1 MSLQSAFDFA
11 KPFDIMVGHWVGT
24 SSIYDPAGTY
34 LLSSKSYVSV
44 YWKDAN
50 TLSFRE
56 SGEDDME
63 YGQPGAEDFVNPRTD
78 AGIKRIG
85 QLLTTDKSKSG
96 GEVSNSSGLRL
107 LTYDFT
113 VTGAECHTNQNNDI
127 SVTGRRT
134 RPDAYQFHVK
144 KRKTKKTKSGKNL
157 TYYHHV
163 FNSHHLASPEDW
175 HIIGPIVGPVWKK
188 NPDGSDSDEVNDN
201 GDEKVGLSVV
211 QFFRRISYSVPEHF
225 ISALKHK

>member
-24 SSIYDPAGTY
+24 SSTYDPAGTY
-34 LLSSKSYVSV
+34 LFSTKSYVSV
-44 YWKDAN
+44 YWKGGN

-63 YGQPGAEDFVNPRTD
+63 YQGVSDDFVNPRTD
-78 AGIKRIG
+78 EGIARIG
-85 QLLTTDKSKSG
+85 QLLSAGKKNRMA
-96 GEVSNSSGLRL
+96 SNSSGLRR

-113 VTGAECHTNQNNDI
+113 VTGAECHTNQNADI
-127 SVTGRRT
+127 SVSGRRT

-144 KRKTKKTKSGKNL
+144 KRKQKQTKSGL
-157 TYYHHV
+157 VTYFHHV

-188 NPDGSDSDEVNDN
+188 NPDGSEELNES
-201 GDEKVGLSVV
+201 GDETVGLSVV
-211 QFFRRISYSVPEHF
+211 QFFRRISYSVPADFVSEL
-225 ISALKHK
+225 ISHK

>member
-24 SSIYDPAGTY
+24 SSTYDPAGTY
-34 LLSSKSYVSV
+34 LFSSKSYVSV
-44 YWKDAN
+44 YWKNAD

-56 SGEDDME
+56 SGEDVME
-63 YGQPGAEDFVNPRTD
+63 YGQGAQDFVNPRTD
-78 AGIKRIG
+78 DGIKRIG
-85 QLLTTDKSKSG
+85 QLLSEAKSKAG
-96 GEVSNSSGLRL
+96 GEVSNRSGLRR

-113 VTGAECHTNQNNDI
+113 VTGSECHTNLGQNSDI
-127 SVTGRRT
+127 SVSGRRT

-144 KRKTKKTKSGKNL
+144 KRREKQTKAGLVK
-157 TYYHHV
+157 YYHHV

-175 HIIGPIVGPVWKK
+175 HIIGPVVGPVWKK
-188 NPDGSDSDEVNDN
+188 NPDGSEELNEN

-225 ISALKHK
+225 VSELISKK